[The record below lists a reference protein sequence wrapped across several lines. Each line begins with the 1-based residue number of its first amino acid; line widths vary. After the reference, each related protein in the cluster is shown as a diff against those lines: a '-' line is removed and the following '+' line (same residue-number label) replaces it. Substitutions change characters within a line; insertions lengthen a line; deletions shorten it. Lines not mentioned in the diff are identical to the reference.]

1 MSSSFGNLIYTTSF
15 GEERKNLGKKKRK
28 RLERYGSKIRFD
40 FGTFLTQTTKDDER
54 SLKELRQLSV
64 VKMLF

>member
-1 MSSSFGNLIYTTSF
+1 MVV
-15 GEERKNLGKKKRK
+15 
-28 RLERYGSKIRFD
+28 RLEFD

-64 VKMLF
+64 VNVVLR